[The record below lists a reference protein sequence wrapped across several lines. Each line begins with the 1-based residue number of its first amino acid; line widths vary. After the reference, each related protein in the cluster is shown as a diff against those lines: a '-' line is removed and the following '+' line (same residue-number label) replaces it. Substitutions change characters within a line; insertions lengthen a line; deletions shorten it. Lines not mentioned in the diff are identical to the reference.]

1 MTLSV
6 HSKGLEVIE
15 PQSKFDHNAFI
26 YFGDKRGIF
35 THFPCL
41 GNICPLSVYITMLFI
56 SFQTVYKMT
65 SRPSISAWQLDQK
78 PDFLLI
84 GPLHRGHWE
93 SVCWIKGMTR
103 NGLNLFWSLR
113 FTGLI
118 DIPVFACL
126 SFHPGQFTSA
136 REPNHPLISVSK
148 IFTLLPVAR
157 LKIGGSSLGWGL
169 PEPEFANISPTI
181 VVVVPKVCGSCFESF
196 SEEILEFGNNVATK
210 RQQRSLRYCK
220 DTELFNVILLR
231 THLYHSS
238 FQYLCHQ
245 FLKYSMLK

>member
-1 MTLSV
+1 MAKHLSLTV
-6 HSKGLEVIE
+6 GL
-15 PQSKFDHNAFI
+15 KT
-26 YFGDKRGIF
+26 R
-35 THFPCL
+35 L
-41 GNICPLSVYITMLFI
+41 
-56 SFQTVYKMT
+56 
-65 SRPSISAWQLDQK
+65 
-78 PDFLLI
+78 FLLI
-84 GPLHRGHWE
+84 GRLHRGHWE

-118 DIPVFACL
+118 DIPVLACL

-196 SEEILEFGNNVATK
+196 SEEILEFGNNVVTK
-210 RQQRSLRYCK
+210 RQQRWLCYRK
-220 DTELFNVILLR
+220 DTEL
-231 THLYHSS
+231 
-238 FQYLCHQ
+238 LCHS
-245 FLKYSMLK
+245 FMYSLVSLFFPVSTSPVS